1 MSLSGV
7 SPTGRLSRAE
17 RAREPRSLGVV
28 AWFDGWSQGLGIGS
42 PAEYPRLLD
51 AREAREWRD
60 GFREGRANRAEV
72 PASLS

>member
-1 MSLSGV
+1 
-7 SPTGRLSRAE
+7 
-17 RAREPRSLGVV
+17 VV

-51 AREAREWRD
+51 AAEAREWRD

-72 PASLS
+72 PTSLS